1 MESEYHLRKL
11 KADLAKQTLLSMHQ
25 LIESHAADFDL
36 DKLIYSL
43 KPEAANQD
51 KVDPEDSK
59 DMGNSYERLYKQTK
73 DRYEKCGVEF
83 DNHWHWTITWRQAI
97 SYKSL
102 GALYG
107 VDNIITHTHPRAQK
121 AVNQIFQDDLSQY
134 MRWYPWRWFSDMQF
148 IGCGG
153 FSAVYS
159 ANLKLPFIPVNNVL
173 KVGLKIVDDKVLNE
187 IAVQSRAFLAL
198 LFSGVTVC
206 ETTGDLMMVMTFAQD
221 GNLEDHFQQDPMG
234 DLDLKTI
241 TGTITRIAINIA
253 SLHDEIGM
261 CHRNIHPRNVICAE
275 EDYFLVDYRFSTASN
290 EATTVTQT
298 AKAHYGRLPFI
309 APEVRDGVYTE
320 KSDIYSLGII
330 IWQLLAKVVFPSPE
344 IMLANPD
351 VYRIESVPGIPKWYE
366 ALYTACLEPNPANRP
381 DADEICSIVRSHN
394 EDMPDKCPLPQE
406 TLQYVA
412 DRRKA
417 CDEHLTKTAVSIPG
431 SNNPRTS
438 TTRVYT
444 LASLPPTDELVRL
457 QFTNKPFDMALYEID
472 DEDDS
477 M

>member
-11 KADLAKQTLLSMHQ
+11 KADLAKQTLMSMHQ
-25 LIESHAADFDL
+25 LIEQHSEDFDL
-36 DKLIYSL
+36 QSL
-43 KPEAANQD
+43 VHAIKPELANNQRQS
-51 KVDPEDSK
+51 SK
-59 DMGNSYERLYKQTK
+59 DARASYERMYKQTR
-73 DRYEKCGVEF
+73 DRYEKCGIDF
-83 DNHWHWTITWRQAI
+83 DDHWHWTITWRQAI
-97 SYKSL
+97 SYKAL
-102 GALYG
+102 GDLYG
-107 VDNIITHTHPRAQK
+107 VQNVVENTHPRAKK
-121 AVNQIFQDDLSQY
+121 AITQIFQDDLSQY
-134 MRWYPWRWFSDMQF
+134 MRWYPWRWFSNMQF

-159 ANLKLPFIPVNNVL
+159 ATLRLPFLYANTDL
-173 KVGLKIVDDKVLNE
+173 KVALKIVDDKVLNE

-206 ETTGDLMMVMTFAQD
+206 ETTGDLMMVMTYAQD
-221 GNLEDHFQQDPMG
+221 GNLEDHFQQDPLG

-241 TGTITRIAINIA
+241 TGTITRVAINIA

-290 EATTVTQT
+290 EASTVTQA

-309 APEVRDGVYTE
+309 APEVSEGIYTE

-330 IWQLLAKVVFPSPE
+330 IWQLVAKVVFPSPE
-344 IMLANPD
+344 IMLSNPE
-351 VYRIESVPGIPKWYE
+351 VYRIEPVPGVPKWYE

-394 EDMPDKCPLPQE
+394 EDMPEKSPLDPQVAE
-406 TLQYVA
+406 YVNQ
-412 DRRKA
+412 RRKA
-417 CDEHLTKTAVSIPG
+417 CDEHLAKTAVTIPG

-444 LASLPPTDELVRL
+444 LASLPPLDSLVRL
-457 QFTNKPFDMALYEID
+457 HFTNKPFDMALYEIE
-472 DEDDS
+472 DEEEDNI
-477 M
+477 

>member
-11 KADLAKQTLLSMHQ
+11 KADLARQTLLSMQQ
-25 LIESHAADFDL
+25 LIENHAEDFDL
-36 DKLIYSL
+36 SKLIHTI
-43 KPEAANQD
+43 KPQLANNQQ
-51 KVDPEDSK
+51 PEQPK
-59 DMGNSYERLYKQTK
+59 DTLNSYERLYKQTR

-83 DNHWHWTITWRQAI
+83 DTHWHWTITWRQAI
-97 SYKSL
+97 SYKAL
-102 GALYG
+102 GDLYG
-107 VDNIITHTHPRAQK
+107 VENVIQNTHPRARK
-121 AVNQIFQDDLSQY
+121 AITQIFEDDLSQY
-134 MRWYPWRWFSDMQF
+134 MRWYPWRWFGNMQF
-148 IGCGG
+148 LGCGG

-159 ANLKLPFIPVNNVL
+159 ATLKLPFISPTTEL
-173 KVGLKIVDDKVLNE
+173 KVALKIVDDKVLNE

-206 ETTGDLMMVMTFAQD
+206 ETTGDLMMVMTYAQD
-221 GNLEDHFQQDPMG
+221 GNLEDHFQQDPLG
-234 DLDLKTI
+234 DLDMKTI

-290 EATTVTQT
+290 EATSVTQA

-309 APEVRDGVYTE
+309 APEVRQGIYTE

-330 IWQLLAKVVFPSPE
+330 IWQLVSKVVFPSPE
-344 IMLANPD
+344 IMLSDPD
-351 VYRIESVPGIPKWYE
+351 VYRIEPVPGVPKWYE

-381 DADEICSIVRSHN
+381 DADEICSVVRSHN
-394 EDMPDKCPLPQE
+394 EDMPDKCPLDPQ
-406 TLQYVA
+406 TAQYVSQ
-412 DRRKA
+412 RRKA
-417 CDEHLTKTAVSIPG
+417 CDEHLAKTAITIPG

-444 LASLPPTDELVRL
+444 LASLPSTESLVRL
-457 QFTNKPFDMALYEID
+457 HFTNMPFDMALYEIE
-472 DEDDS
+472 DEDES